1 MKYIYIVNGRAD
13 KVPQYSEF
21 YAQLKEVPHTYEVY
35 TTLGEGDATRYVRL
49 YCDLHP
55 EEEVCF
61 VACGGN
67 GIINGVAS
75 GLMGYLEYVKE
86 GGCGENAAGVQANV
100 NSVGSVLEYR
110 KEGGCGENAAGVH
123 GGKTMAILYF
133 AGATEDF
140 IINFPSRN
148 FRSVKEMLAGAVTP
162 TDIIKVNDSYCLN
175 VCNMGFNSRVA
186 SRANELVAKGKSAHE
201 AYIRGVIN
209 AFLTSRF
216 NRIRVTVDG
225 ERIARGLMVLCTVA
239 NGRRVGGEFN
249 CAPTAKTDDGLI
261 DVCYFRAMSLVR
273 LLMLFPLY
281 RSGQHIGSRPGRGKV
296 LYRQCRE
303 VVVSSRDIIDIYL
316 DGELLPGSHFEMK
329 ILPGALPLRLAPA
342 Q

>member
-1 MKYIYIVNGRAD
+1 MKYIYIINGRAD
-13 KVPQYSEF
+13 KASQYSDF
-21 YAQLKEVPHTYEVY
+21 FAQLKEVPHTYEVY

-55 EEEVCF
+55 DEEVCF

-75 GLMGYLEYVKE
+75 GLMGYLEYMKE
-86 GGCGENAAGVQANV
+86 SIANDSGRYSQFSIL
-100 NSVGSVLEYR
+100 NFQFS
-110 KEGGCGENAAGVH
+110 
-123 GGKTMAILYF
+123 MAVLYF

-140 IINFPSRN
+140 IINYPGRN
-148 FRSVKEMLAGAVTP
+148 FRSVKEMLAGTVTP

-175 VCNMGFNSRVA
+175 VINLGFNSRVA

-225 ERIARGLMVLCTVA
+225 ERIARGLMVLCTIA

-296 LYRQCRE
+296 LYRQARE

-329 ILPGALPLRLAPA
+329 ILPRALPLRLPPVN
-342 Q
+342 QESISNS

>member
-1 MKYIYIVNGRAD
+1 
-13 KVPQYSEF
+13 
-21 YAQLKEVPHTYEVY
+21 
-35 TTLGEGDATRYVRL
+35 
-49 YCDLHP
+49 
-55 EEEVCF
+55 
-61 VACGGN
+61 
-67 GIINGVAS
+67 
-75 GLMGYLEYVKE
+75 
-86 GGCGENAAGVQANV
+86 
-100 NSVGSVLEYR
+100 
-110 KEGGCGENAAGVH
+110 
-123 GGKTMAILYF
+123 MAILYF

-140 IINFPSRN
+140 IINYPGRN
-148 FRSVKEMLAGAVTP
+148 FRSVKEMLAGTVTP

-175 VCNMGFNSRVA
+175 VINLGFNSRVA

-225 ERIARGLMVLCTVA
+225 ERIARGLMVLCTIA

-296 LYRQCRE
+296 LYRQARE

-329 ILPGALPLRLAPA
+329 ILPQALPLRLPPA
-342 Q
+342 NQESISNS

>member
-1 MKYIYIVNGRAD
+1 MKYIYIINGRAD
-13 KVPQYSEF
+13 KAPQYGEF
-21 YAQLKEVPHTYEVY
+21 FAQLKEVPHTYEVY

-55 EEEVCF
+55 DEEVCF

-75 GLMGYLEYVKE
+75 GLMGYLEY
-86 GGCGENAAGVQANV
+86 
-100 NSVGSVLEYR
+100 NSEFRIQNS
-110 KEGGCGENAAGVH
+110 KFS
-123 GGKTMAILYF
+123 MAILYF

-140 IINFPSRN
+140 IINFPGRN
-148 FRSVKEMLAGAVTP
+148 FRSVKEMLAGTVIP

-175 VCNMGFNSRVA
+175 VINLGFNSRVA

-225 ERIARGLMVLCTVA
+225 ERISRGLMVLCTVA

-261 DVCYFRAMSLVR
+261 DVCYFRAMSLLR

-281 RSGQHIGSRPGRGKV
+281 RSGQHIGSRPGKGKV
-296 LYRQCRE
+296 LYRQARE

-316 DGELLPGSHFEMK
+316 DGELLPGSRFEMK
-329 ILPGALPLRLAPA
+329 ILPQALPLRLPPVNQAIKH
-342 Q
+342 

>member
-1 MKYIYIVNGRAD
+1 MKYIYIINGRAD
-13 KVPQYSEF
+13 KASQYSDF
-21 YAQLKEVPHTYEVY
+21 FAQLKEVPHTYEVY

-55 EEEVCF
+55 DEEVCF

-75 GLMGYLEYVKE
+75 GLMGYLEY
-86 GGCGENAAGVQANV
+86 
-100 NSVGSVLEYR
+100 NSEFRIQNS
-110 KEGGCGENAAGVH
+110 KFS
-123 GGKTMAILYF
+123 MAILYF

-140 IINFPSRN
+140 IINYPGRN
-148 FRSVKEMLAGAVTP
+148 FRSVKEMLAGTVTP

-175 VCNMGFNSRVA
+175 VINLGFNSRVA

-225 ERIARGLMVLCTVA
+225 ERIARGLMVLCTIA

-261 DVCYFRAMSLVR
+261 DVCYFRAMSLLR

-296 LYRQCRE
+296 LYRQARE

-329 ILPGALPLRLAPA
+329 ILPRALPLRLPPA
-342 Q
+342 NQESISNS